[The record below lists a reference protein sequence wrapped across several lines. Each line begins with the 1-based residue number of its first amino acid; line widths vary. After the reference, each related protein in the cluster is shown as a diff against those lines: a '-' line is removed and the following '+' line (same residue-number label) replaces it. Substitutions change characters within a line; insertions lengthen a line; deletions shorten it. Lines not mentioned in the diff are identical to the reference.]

1 MDVDGTNT
9 AAYLAT
15 AAVTYAGTLL
25 TAWATFFRTL
35 KGNVDSAKK
44 QATSQED
51 FDAHKRETAGTHKE
65 IHDKNAE
72 LERRLSIAETK
83 IKAFEKREAETNG
96 RIERIQDRMS
106 KLATDEELTT
116 LSNRQS
122 DQYNGLTER
131 LGRVIGALEQWGRP

>member
-1 MDVDGTNT
+1 MDDT

-35 KGNVDSAKK
+35 KGSVDSAKK
-44 QATSQED
+44 SGTSQED
-51 FDAHKRETAGTHKE
+51 FDLHKRETATTHKE
-65 IHDKNAE
+65 FQGKNAD

-83 IKAFEKREAETNG
+83 IKSLEKQQQELNGKNERDRE
-96 RIERIQDRMS
+96 RMATF
-106 KLATDEELTT
+106 ATDEELTT
-116 LSNRQS
+116 LSNRQA

-131 LGRVIGALEQWGRP
+131 LGRVIGALEQWRQA